1 MTINRNPNLI
11 MRDHSTLL
19 NPLPKRLGQQSS
31 VFSTACQSGQIS
43 SKPSIT
49 RNLRPECSKAT
60 APIKTRRNVRI
71 FPDSGDQRKRNTLS
85 YIKPDPKIKL
95 QTQRRQFEMAVDI
108 TREQWEMETE
118 RLCPS
123 ALAFNAYA
131 DLERYIV
138 ENTDLTCTYQ
148 SVSRG
153 KSDYATFLGQAG
165 NCNVIQVYKG
175 QCQLNW
181 RWKLKVP
188 GTTDEER
195 AEIDEIFEEFR
206 VTLNG
211 KEDKGWE
218 TVKVLRLGEEKVQEA
233 VKVLADKLM
242 NIIGAKEEK

>member
-1 MTINRNPNLI
+1 
-11 MRDHSTLL
+11 
-19 NPLPKRLGQQSS
+19 
-31 VFSTACQSGQIS
+31 
-43 SKPSIT
+43 
-49 RNLRPECSKAT
+49 
-60 APIKTRRNVRI
+60 
-71 FPDSGDQRKRNTLS
+71 
-85 YIKPDPKIKL
+85 
-95 QTQRRQFEMAVDI
+95 MAVDI

-138 ENTDLTCTYQ
+138 ENTDLKCTYQ

-206 VTLNG
+206 ASLNG

-218 TVKVLRLGEEKVQEA
+218 TVKVLRLGEENVQEA
-233 VKVLADKLM
+233 VKVVADKLM
-242 NIIGAKEEK
+242 AIIGKEKEEKAV